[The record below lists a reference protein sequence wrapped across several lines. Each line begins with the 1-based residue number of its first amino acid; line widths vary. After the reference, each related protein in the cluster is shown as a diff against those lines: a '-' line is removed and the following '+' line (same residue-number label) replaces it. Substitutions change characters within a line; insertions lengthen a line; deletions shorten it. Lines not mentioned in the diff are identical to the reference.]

1 MGGDS
6 GPRIIVAALVKSLRK
21 HPTVSA
27 LLFGDQK
34 CLQDELSLCT
44 EQSLI
49 SRIDVCHS
57 PNIVASTDQPSVAL
71 RRKRDTSMGMAL
83 RAVADDR
90 ASACISSGN
99 TGMLMALGMLELK
112 TLPGIARPAICTTLP
127 TSQGHSYIL
136 DLGANLDCS
145 TQQLVEFA
153 LLGSLTAQALDG
165 LTSPQVRLLNVG
177 EEVSKGSEVIKATA
191 DLLSDE
197 PLINYAGFVEGDGIF
212 KGLADVV
219 VCDGFTGNV
228 ALKSSEG
235 VARMIGGMIRE
246 SMGSSWLSRL
256 LSLFMAGTLRDLRR
270 RLDPAAY
277 NGAYLLG
284 LTKVVVKSHGGA
296 DEQAFGHAL
305 DVAIEAAKRNLPEVL
320 TPILQAKYQQQ

>member
-27 LLFGDQK
+27 LLFGDQQ

-44 EQSLI
+44 EQSLL

-83 RAVADDR
+83 SAVADDR

-127 TSQGHSYIL
+127 TSQGH
-136 DLGANLDCS
+136 
-145 TQQLVEFA
+145 
-153 LLGSLTAQALDG
+153 
-165 LTSPQVRLLNVG
+165 
-177 EEVSKGSEVIKATA
+177 
-191 DLLSDE
+191 
-197 PLINYAGFVEGDGIF
+197 
-212 KGLADVV
+212 
-219 VCDGFTGNV
+219 
-228 ALKSSEG
+228 
-235 VARMIGGMIRE
+235 
-246 SMGSSWLSRL
+246 
-256 LSLFMAGTLRDLRR
+256 LSLI
-270 RLDPAAY
+270 
-277 NGAYLLG
+277 
-284 LTKVVVKSHGGA
+284 H
-296 DEQAFGHAL
+296 
-305 DVAIEAAKRNLPEVL
+305 I
-320 TPILQAKYQQQ
+320 

>member
-6 GPRIIVAALVKSLRK
+6 GPRTVVAALVKSLRK

-27 LLFGDQK
+27 LLFGDQQ

-44 EQSLI
+44 DQSLL

-57 PNIVASTDQPSVAL
+57 PDVVASTDQPSVTL
-71 RRKRDTSMGMAL
+71 RRKRNTSMGMAL

-90 ASACISSGN
+90 ASACISCGN

-112 TLPGIARPAICTTLP
+112 TLPGIARPAICAILP

-145 TQQLVEFA
+145 AQQLLEFA

-177 EEVSKGSEVIKATA
+177 EEVSKGSEVIKVTA
-191 DLLSDE
+191 ELLNVE
-197 PLINYAGFVEGDGIF
+197 PLINYAGFIEGDGIF

-228 ALKSSEG
+228 TLKSSEG
-235 VARMIGGMIRE
+235 VARMIGGLIEDSFR
-246 SMGSSWLSRL
+246 GSWLSRL
-256 LSLFMAGTLRDLRR
+256 LSLFLAGTIRDLRR
-270 RLDPAAY
+270 KLDPAVY
-277 NGAYLLG
+277 NGAHLLG
-284 LTKVVVKSHGGA
+284 LTGVVVKSHGGA
-296 DEQAFGHAL
+296 DEHAFGYAL
-305 DVAIEAAKRNLPEVL
+305 DVAIEAAKHNLPEVL
-320 TPILQAKYQQQ
+320 SPILQAQYQQR

>member
-1 MGGDS
+1 
-6 GPRIIVAALVKSLRK
+6 
-21 HPTVSA
+21 
-27 LLFGDQK
+27 
-34 CLQDELSLCT
+34 
-44 EQSLI
+44 
-49 SRIDVCHS
+49 
-57 PNIVASTDQPSVAL
+57 
-71 RRKRDTSMGMAL
+71 
-83 RAVADDR
+83 
-90 ASACISSGN
+90 
-99 TGMLMALGMLELK
+99 
-112 TLPGIARPAICTTLP
+112 
-127 TSQGHSYIL
+127 
-136 DLGANLDCS
+136 
-145 TQQLVEFA
+145 
-153 LLGSLTAQALDG
+153 LTAQALDG
-165 LTSPQVRLLNVG
+165 LASPQVRLLNVG

-305 DVAIEAAKRNLPEVL
+305 DVAIEAAKRNLPKVL

>member
-6 GPRIIVAALVKSLRK
+6 GPRTVVAALVKSLRK

-27 LLFGDQK
+27 LLFGDQQ

-44 EQSLI
+44 DQSLL

-57 PNIVASTDQPSVAL
+57 PDVVASTDQPSVTL
-71 RRKRDTSMGMAL
+71 RRKRNTSMGMAL

-90 ASACISSGN
+90 ASACISCGN

-112 TLPGIARPAICTTLP
+112 TLPGIARPAICAILP

-145 TQQLVEFA
+145 AQQLLEFA

-177 EEVSKGSEVIKATA
+177 EEVSKGSEVIKVTA
-191 DLLSDE
+191 ELLNVE
-197 PLINYAGFVEGDGIF
+197 PLINYAGFIEGDDIF

-228 ALKSSEG
+228 TLKSSEG
-235 VARMIGGMIRE
+235 VARMIGGLIEDSFR
-246 SMGSSWLSRL
+246 GSWLSRL
-256 LSLFMAGTLRDLRR
+256 LSLFLAGTIRDLRR
-270 RLDPAAY
+270 KLDPAVY
-277 NGAYLLG
+277 NGAHLLG
-284 LTKVVVKSHGGA
+284 LTGVVVKSHGGA
-296 DEQAFGHAL
+296 DEHAIGYAL
-305 DVAIEAAKRNLPEVL
+305 DVAIEAAKHNLPEVL
-320 TPILQAKYQQQ
+320 SPILQAKYQQH